1 LQVQV
6 LSPLPDPINRDRIG
20 LSTTRTA
27 RAERIVFGNLR
38 TYFQESWAELR
49 KVSWPDRQ
57 TVVNLTLIVIG
68 VSIAVGAYIAILDQ
82 VMHFALSQVF
92 K

>member
-1 LQVQV
+1 M
-6 LSPLPDPINRDRIG
+6 
-20 LSTTRTA
+20 
-27 RAERIVFGNLR
+27 FGNLR

-57 TVVNLTLIVIG
+57 TVINLTLIVIG
-68 VSIAVGAYIAILDQ
+68 VSIAVGAYIVILDQ

>member
-1 LQVQV
+1 M
-6 LSPLPDPINRDRIG
+6 
-20 LSTTRTA
+20 
-27 RAERIVFGNLR
+27 FGNLR

-82 VMHFALSQVF
+82 VDALRPVAGVQVSDETRTQTELAEPMDDDPREAWPGRGS
-92 K
+92 

>member
-1 LQVQV
+1 VIQG
-6 LSPLPDPINRDRIG
+6 I
-20 LSTTRTA
+20 
-27 RAERIVFGNLR
+27 R
-38 TYFQESWAELR
+38 TYLEESWAELR

-57 TVVNLTLIVIG
+57 TVVNLTLIG
-68 VSIAVGAYIAILDQ
+68 IAVSVAIGAYIAILDQ

>member
-1 LQVQV
+1 MIQG
-6 LSPLPDPINRDRIG
+6 I
-20 LSTTRTA
+20 
-27 RAERIVFGNLR
+27 R
-38 TYFQESWAELR
+38 TYLDESWAELR

-68 VSIAVGAYIAILDQ
+68 VSVAIGAYIAILDQ

>member
-1 LQVQV
+1 
-6 LSPLPDPINRDRIG
+6 
-20 LSTTRTA
+20 
-27 RAERIVFGNLR
+27 VFGNLR

-68 VSIAVGAYIAILDQ
+68 VSIAVGAYIAILDSL
-82 VMHFALSQVF
+82 MHAALSQVF

>member
-6 LSPLPDPINRDRIG
+6 LSPLPDPTTRDRIG
-20 LSTTRTA
+20 PSRIHTA

>member
-1 LQVQV
+1 MGQYK
-6 LSPLPDPINRDRIG
+6 
-20 LSTTRTA
+20 THTA

-38 TYFQESWAELR
+38 AYFQESWAELR

-68 VSIAVGAYIAILDQ
+68 VSVAVGAYIAILDQ

-92 K
+92 Q

>member
-1 LQVQV
+1 M
-6 LSPLPDPINRDRIG
+6 
-20 LSTTRTA
+20 
-27 RAERIVFGNLR
+27 FGNLR
-38 TYFQESWAELR
+38 IYFQESWAELR

>member
-1 LQVQV
+1 
-6 LSPLPDPINRDRIG
+6 
-20 LSTTRTA
+20 
-27 RAERIVFGNLR
+27 VFGNLR

-57 TVVNLTLIVIG
+57 TVINLTLIVIG
-68 VSIAVGAYIAILDQ
+68 VSIAVGAYIAILDSL
-82 VMHFALSQVF
+82 MHAALTQVF

>member
-1 LQVQV
+1 M
-6 LSPLPDPINRDRIG
+6 
-20 LSTTRTA
+20 
-27 RAERIVFGNLR
+27 FGNLR

-57 TVVNLTLIVIG
+57 TVINLTLIVIG

-92 K
+92 Q

>member
-1 LQVQV
+1 
-6 LSPLPDPINRDRIG
+6 
-20 LSTTRTA
+20 
-27 RAERIVFGNLR
+27 VFANLR
-38 TYFQESWAELR
+38 IYFQESWAELR

>member
-1 LQVQV
+1 M
-6 LSPLPDPINRDRIG
+6 
-20 LSTTRTA
+20 
-27 RAERIVFGNLR
+27 VFGNLR
-38 TYFQESWAELR
+38 IYFQESWAELR

>member
-1 LQVQV
+1 M
-6 LSPLPDPINRDRIG
+6 
-20 LSTTRTA
+20 
-27 RAERIVFGNLR
+27 FGNLR

-68 VSIAVGAYIAILDQ
+68 VSVAVGAYIAILDQ

-92 K
+92 Q

>member
-1 LQVQV
+1 
-6 LSPLPDPINRDRIG
+6 
-20 LSTTRTA
+20 
-27 RAERIVFGNLR
+27 VFGNLR
-38 TYFQESWAELR
+38 AYFQESWAELR

-68 VSIAVGAYIAILDQ
+68 VSVAVGAYIAILDQ

-92 K
+92 Q

>member
-1 LQVQV
+1 M
-6 LSPLPDPINRDRIG
+6 
-20 LSTTRTA
+20 
-27 RAERIVFGNLR
+27 FGNLR

-57 TVVNLTLIVIG
+57 TVINLTLIVIG
-68 VSIAVGAYIAILDQ
+68 VSIAVGAYIAILDSL
-82 VMHFALSQVF
+82 MHAALSQVF